1 MLHGKF
7 QHPVRN
13 FAAHALWRMPGRFS
27 VARIFGPSYSLRCV
41 VFHNISVAE
50 SPFTTGMN
58 VSTTP
63 SKFEAAL
70 KFLTTYYEPVRLEDV
85 LTDPDSRC
93 LPPRA
98 VLVTFDDAY
107 ASVADVAAPLCQK
120 FGVPAVFFV
129 NAAFLDNQR
138 LAPDNLVCYAANVLG
153 METVNTAARAV
164 RGAESPEFRFLSDIF
179 EKFFPSLTLAERE
192 AFLEALRSSGEID
205 ERCLAKEAGLY
216 LTREQL
222 RALVAFDFEIGNHTY
237 SHVHCRSLRPED
249 FGEEIDR
256 NKVELEAA
264 SGAKV
269 RSFSQPYGSSK
280 DLTPELIYHLKQSG
294 YEAVFLSESVAN
306 PRSADRF
313 HLNRVNARVDDDGT
327 FFFELEVL
335 PRLRAVRN
343 QLFRDSGETF
353 DRTNSFRR
361 GAN

>member
-1 MLHGKF
+1 LLYSKF

-85 LTDPDSRC
+85 LTDPDSRR

-153 METVNTAARAV
+153 METVNAAARAV

-192 AFLEALRSSGEID
+192 AFLEALRSSGEIN

-222 RALVAFDFEIGNHTY
+222 RALPCFDFEIGNHTY
-237 SHVHCRSLRPED
+237 SHVHCRSLRRQD
-249 FGEEIDR
+249 FGGEIDR
-256 NKVELEAA
+256 NKAELEAA
-264 SGAKV
+264 SGNRV
-269 RSFSQPYGSSK
+269 RSFSQPYGSSI
-280 DLTPELIYHLKQSG
+280 DLTPELVRHLKQTG
-294 YEAVFLSESVAN
+294 HEAVFLSESVAN
-306 PRSADRF
+306 PPTADLF
-313 HLNRVNARVDDDGT
+313 HLDRVNSRVDGDDT
-327 FFFELEVL
+327 FFLELEIL

-343 QLFRDSGETF
+343 RHFRGPRFSGAGRDFPLE
-353 DRTNSFRR
+353 
-361 GAN
+361 AN